1 MGKDKINKPT
11 LIYLKKQMYYLL
23 CNIPEEDILESE
35 QALLAIL
42 QDDVELQAELEYKY
56 YMEGE

>member
-1 MGKDKINKPT
+1 MNKPT

-23 CNIPEEDILESE
+23 SNANPEHMLESE

-42 QDDVELQAELEYKY
+42 QEDIELEAELNYKY
-56 YMEGE
+56 YIEGE